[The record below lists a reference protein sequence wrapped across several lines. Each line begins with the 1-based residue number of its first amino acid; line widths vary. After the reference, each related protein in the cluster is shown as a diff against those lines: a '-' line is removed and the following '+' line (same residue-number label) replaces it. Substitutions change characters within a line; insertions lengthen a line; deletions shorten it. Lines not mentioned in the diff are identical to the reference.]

1 MGFKC
6 CGDKLI
12 IPPFI
17 IIFLYYYAKI
27 SFFRERTKKK
37 CIFLEHVQYILL
49 SGIYLHLFNCQK
61 LA

>member
-1 MGFKC
+1 MVHKV
-6 CGDKLI
+6 
-12 IPPFI
+12 
-17 IIFLYYYAKI
+17 
-27 SFFRERTKKK
+27 SFFREKNKKK

>member
-6 CGDKLI
+6 CGDKQI
-12 IPPFI
+12 IPPFCYNL
-17 IIFLYYYAKI
+17 LYYGAKV
-27 SFFRERTKKK
+27 SFFREKTKKK

>member
-6 CGDKLI
+6 CGDKQI

-27 SFFRERTKKK
+27 SFSREKTKKK

>member
-1 MGFKC
+1 MGVKY
-6 CGDKLI
+6 CGDKQI

-27 SFFRERTKKK
+27 SFFREKTKKK

-49 SGIYLHLFNCQK
+49 SGIYLHLFNYQK

>member
-1 MGFKC
+1 MGVKY
-6 CGDKLI
+6 CGEDI

-27 SFFRERTKKK
+27 SFFREKTKKK

-49 SGIYLHLFNCQK
+49 SGIYLYLFNCQK

>member
-6 CGDKLI
+6 CGDSKSFHLFVI
-12 IPPFI
+12 IL
-17 IIFLYYYAKI
+17 LYYGAKV
-27 SFFRERTKKK
+27 SFFREKNKKK

>member
-6 CGDKLI
+6 CGDKQI
-12 IPPFI
+12 IPPFVI
-17 IIFLYYYAKI
+17 ILLYYGAKV
-27 SFFRERTKKK
+27 SFFREKTKKK

>member
-6 CGDKLI
+6 CGDEQI
-12 IPPFI
+12 IPPI
-17 IIFLYYYAKI
+17 IIILLYYGAKV
-27 SFFRERTKKK
+27 SFFRGLTKKK

>member
-1 MGFKC
+1 MGLNVVVISKSFH
-6 CGDKLI
+6 LFVI
-12 IPPFI
+12 IL
-17 IIFLYYYAKI
+17 LYYGAKV
-27 SFFRERTKKK
+27 SFFREKTKKK

>member
-6 CGDKLI
+6 CGNEQI
-12 IPPFI
+12 IPPI
-17 IIFLYYYAKI
+17 IIILLYYCAKV
-27 SFFRERTKKK
+27 SFFRGKTKKK
-37 CIFLEHVQYILL
+37 YIFLEHVQYILL

>member
-1 MGFKC
+1 MGLNVVVISKSFH
-6 CGDKLI
+6 LFVI
-12 IPPFI
+12 IL
-17 IIFLYYYAKI
+17 LYYGAKV
-27 SFFRERTKKK
+27 SFFREKNKKK

>member
-6 CGDKLI
+6 CGNKQI
-12 IPPFI
+12 IPPLI
-17 IIFLYYYAKI
+17 IILLYYYAKV
-27 SFFRERTKKK
+27 SFFREKNKKK

>member
-1 MGFKC
+1 MGFKFVVIS
-6 CGDKLI
+6 KSFHLFVI
-12 IPPFI
+12 IL
-17 IIFLYYYAKI
+17 LYYGAKV
-27 SFFRERTKKK
+27 SFFREKTKKK

>member
-6 CGDKLI
+6 CGDEQI
-12 IPPFI
+12 IPPI
-17 IIFLYYYAKI
+17 IIILLYYCAKV
-27 SFFRERTKKK
+27 SFFRGLTKKK

>member
-1 MGFKC
+1 MGVKY
-6 CGDKLI
+6 CGDKQI
-12 IPPFI
+12 ITPIYYISP
-17 IIFLYYYAKI
+17 LYYAKV
-27 SFFRERTKKK
+27 SFFREKNKKK

>member
-1 MGFKC
+1 MNSRVVRTLFH
-6 CGDKLI
+6 LFVI
-12 IPPFI
+12 IL
-17 IIFLYYYAKI
+17 LYYGAKV
-27 SFFRERTKKK
+27 SFFREKTKKK

>member
-1 MGFKC
+1 MAISKSFH
-6 CGDKLI
+6 LFVI
-12 IPPFI
+12 IL
-17 IIFLYYYAKI
+17 LYYGAKV
-27 SFFRERTKKK
+27 SFFREKNKKK

>member
-6 CGDKLI
+6 CGDKQI
-12 IPPFI
+12 IPPFVI
-17 IIFLYYYAKI
+17 ILLYYGAKV
-27 SFFRERTKKK
+27 SFSVKKQEK

>member
-1 MGFKC
+1 MGFKFVVIS
-6 CGDKLI
+6 KSFHLFVI
-12 IPPFI
+12 IL
-17 IIFLYYYAKI
+17 LYYGAKV

>member
-1 MGFKC
+1 MGVKY
-6 CGDKLI
+6 CGDKQI
-12 IPPFI
+12 ITPFVI
-17 IIFLYYYAKI
+17 ILLYYGAKV
-27 SFFRERTKKK
+27 SFFCGKTKKK